1 MCFISS
7 RTTIVVQMTKMVA
20 KLLFPT
26 FKDESLYV
34 IRMNLLGIP
43 NTLTLNVSCL
53 VLNLSYCPPA
63 ALPTMFF
70 TLEYDSMMVN

>member
-53 VLNLSYCPPA
+53 VLNLSYCSPA
-63 ALPTMFF
+63 TLPTMFF
-70 TLEYDSMMVN
+70 TLEYNSMMVN

>member
-1 MCFISS
+1 MCFISL

-53 VLNLSYCPPA
+53 VLNLSYCPSA
-63 ALPTMFF
+63 VLPTMFY
-70 TLEYDSMMVN
+70 TLEYNSMMVN